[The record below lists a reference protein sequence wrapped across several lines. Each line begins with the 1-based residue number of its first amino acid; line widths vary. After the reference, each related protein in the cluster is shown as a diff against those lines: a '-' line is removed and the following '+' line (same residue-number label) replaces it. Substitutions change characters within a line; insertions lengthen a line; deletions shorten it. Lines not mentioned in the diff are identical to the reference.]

1 MTCLLKMRAM
11 RDQMSVNERK
21 LADFILENTQLL
33 RDYSSS
39 QLADAVG
46 VSQSS
51 VVKFSQKLGYRGYP
65 SLKLAVYESYAGS
78 GMANGSGEDG
88 ARPFGASDSPLSQL
102 GQKKL
107 EVLENTVS
115 INEVEQLTAA
125 VEAIRTARCIQI
137 SACPGSVSV
146 ARYLTHQLLELG
158 CWAVF
163 DEGGKLQ
170 QRIAGSLQ
178 DEDLLCILCDFG
190 GEESLV
196 EVANRAREQGV
207 KVLSL
212 TRYNYNAA
220 SIHSDIRL
228 YVVPPDDDED
238 LQRLLFRSAQLHV
251 IEGLISGL
259 LRSNH

>member
-11 RDQMSVNERK
+11 RDQLSVNERK

-65 SLKLAVYESYAGS
+65 SLKLAVYESYAGA
-78 GMANGSGEDG
+78 GLGQGEDSEQSG
-88 ARPFGASDSPLSQL
+88 HFSQADSPLSLL

-107 EVLENTVS
+107 EVLQNTVG
-115 INEVEQLTAA
+115 INETEQFSAA
-125 VEAIRTARCIQI
+125 VDAIRAARCIQV
-137 SACPGSVSV
+137 SACPGSISV

-163 DEGGKLQ
+163 DEGGQLQ
-170 QRIAGSLQ
+170 HRISESLN
-178 DEDLLCILCDFG
+178 DDDLLCIICDFG

-196 EVANRAREQGV
+196 DVANRARERGV

-228 YVVPPDDDED
+228 FVVPPEDDEA
-238 LQRLLFRSAQLHV
+238 LQRLLFRSGQLHV
-251 IEGLISGL
+251 IEGLVSGL
-259 LRSNH
+259 LNIE

>member
-11 RDQMSVNERK
+11 RDQLSVNERK
-21 LADFILENTQLL
+21 LADFILENTPLL

-39 QLADAVG
+39 QLAEAVG

-65 SLKLAVYESYAGS
+65 SLKLAVYESYAGAGQGGNS
-78 GMANGSGEDG
+78 EPS
-88 ARPFGASDSPLSQL
+88 RPFSQTDNPLSLL

-115 INEVEQLTAA
+115 INDDDQFSAA
-125 VEAIRTARCIQI
+125 IDAIREARCIQV
-137 SACPGSVSV
+137 SACPGSAAV
-146 ARYLTHQLLELG
+146 ARYFTHQLLELG

-163 DEGGKLQ
+163 DEGGTLQ
-170 QRIAGSLQ
+170 GRISDSLRE
-178 DEDLLCILCDFG
+178 EDLLCILCDFG

-196 EVANRAREQGV
+196 DVANRAREQGV

-220 SIHSDIRL
+220 SINSDIRL
-228 YVVPPDDDED
+228 YVVPSEDEED

-251 IEGLISGL
+251 IEGLVSGL
-259 LRSNH
+259 LRKGR

>member
-1 MTCLLKMRAM
+1 MNCLLKMRAM
-11 RDQMSVNERK
+11 REQLSVNERK
-21 LADFILENTQLL
+21 LADFILDNTQLL

-65 SLKLAVYESYAGS
+65 SLKLAVYESYAGAS
-78 GMANGSGEDG
+78 I
-88 ARPFGASDSPLSQL
+88 ASDEDQARHLGQANSPLSTL

-107 EVLENTVS
+107 EVLENTVN
-115 INEVEQLTAA
+115 INESEQLSAA
-125 VEAIRTARCIQI
+125 VKAIRSARCIQV
-137 SACPGSVSV
+137 SACPGSASV

-163 DEGGKLQ
+163 DEGGQLQ
-170 QRIAGSLQ
+170 HKIADSLS
-178 DEDLLCILCDFG
+178 DDDLLCILCDFG

-196 EVANRAREQGV
+196 EVANRAREHGV

-228 YVVPPDDDED
+228 YVVPSEDDEA

-251 IEGLISGL
+251 IEGLISGVL
-259 LRSNH
+259 EENG

>member
-1 MTCLLKMRAM
+1 MNCLLKMRAM
-11 RDQMSVNERK
+11 REQLSVNERK
-21 LADFILENTQLL
+21 LADFILDNTQLL

-65 SLKLAVYESYAGS
+65 SLKLAVYESYAGAS
-78 GMANGSGEDG
+78 IANDEDQSRHLG
-88 ARPFGASDSPLSQL
+88 QANSPLSTL

-107 EVLENTVS
+107 EVLENTVN
-115 INEVEQLTAA
+115 INESEQLAAA
-125 VEAIRTARCIQI
+125 VQAIRSARCIQV

-163 DEGGKLQ
+163 DEGGQLQ
-170 QRIAGSLQ
+170 HKIADSLS
-178 DEDLLCILCDFG
+178 DDDLLCILCDFG

-196 EVANRAREQGV
+196 EVANRAHEHGV

-228 YVVPPDDDED
+228 YVVPSEDDEA

-251 IEGLISGL
+251 IEGLISGVL
-259 LRSNH
+259 EGNG

>member
-11 RDQMSVNERK
+11 RDQLSVNERK
-21 LADFILENTQLL
+21 LADFILDNTPLL

-65 SLKLAVYESYAGS
+65 SLKLAVYESYAG
-78 GMANGSGEDG
+78 AVAQGEEAEQPG
-88 ARPFGASDSPLSQL
+88 HFSRSDSPLSLL

-107 EVLENTVS
+107 EVLHNTVN
-115 INEVEQLTAA
+115 INEAEQFMAA
-125 VEAIRTARCIQI
+125 VDAIRAAQCIQI
-137 SACPGSVSV
+137 SACPGSVAV

-163 DEGGKLQ
+163 DEGGQLQ
-170 QRIAGSLQ
+170 RRISSSLGE
-178 DEDLLCILCDFG
+178 EDLLLILCDFG

-196 EVANRAREQGV
+196 DVANRARERGV

-220 SIHSDIRL
+220 SIHADIRL
-228 YVVPPDDDED
+228 FVVPSEDEEL

-251 IEGLISGL
+251 IEGLVSGL
-259 LRSNH
+259 LSQD

>member
-21 LADFILENTQLL
+21 LADFILENTKLL
-33 RDYSSS
+33 RDYSSQ
-39 QLADAVG
+39 QLADVVG

-51 VVKFSQKLGYRGYP
+51 VVKFSQKLGYKGYP
-65 SLKLAVYESYAGS
+65 SLKLAVYETYAGGGLAQS
-78 GMANGSGEDG
+78 ADEESKIRFTQPDTL
-88 ARPFGASDSPLSQL
+88 LSQL

-107 EVLENTVS
+107 EVLEHTVS
-115 INEVEQLTAA
+115 INEAEHLRAA
-125 VEAIRTARCIQI
+125 IDAIRGARCIQV
-137 SACPGSVSV
+137 SACAGSVAV
-146 ARYLTHQLLELG
+146 AQYLTYQLLELG

-163 DEGGKLQ
+163 DQGRQLQ
-170 QRIAGSLQ
+170 QSMVGSLKE
-178 DEDLLCILCDFG
+178 DDLLCIICDMA

-196 EVANRAREQGV
+196 DIANRAREQGV

-228 YVVPPDDDED
+228 YVVPADEEQGM
-238 LQRLLFRSAQLHV
+238 QRLLFRSAQLHV
-251 IEGLISGL
+251 IETLVSGL
-259 LRSNH
+259 LAAER

>member
-65 SLKLAVYESYAGS
+65 SLKLAVYESYAGA
-78 GMANGSGEDG
+78 GMEKDEEQP
-88 ARPFGASDSPLSQL
+88 RHFTQSDSPLSIL

-115 INEVEQLTAA
+115 INESEQLA
-125 VEAIRTARCIQI
+125 EAIKAIRNARCIQI

-163 DEGGKLQ
+163 DEGGQLQ
-170 QRIAGSLQ
+170 HRIADSLR

-196 EVANRAREQGV
+196 DVANRAREHGV

-228 YVVPPDDDED
+228 YVVPSEDDEA

-251 IEGLISGL
+251 IEGLVSGL
-259 LRSNH
+259 LESTT

>member
-11 RDQMSVNERK
+11 RDQLSVNERK

-65 SLKLAVYESYAGS
+65 SLKLAVYESYAGA
-78 GMANGSGEDG
+78 GIGGGDEPVRA
-88 ARPFGASDSPLSQL
+88 FASTASPLSQL

-115 INEVEQLTAA
+115 INEVDQLTAA
-125 VEAIRTARCIQI
+125 VEAIRAARCIQI

-146 ARYLTHQLLELG
+146 ARYLAHQLLELG

-170 QRIAGSLQ
+170 QRISNSLR
-178 DEDLLCILCDFG
+178 DDDLLCILCDFG

-196 EVANRAREQGV
+196 DVANRAREHGV

-228 YVVPPDDDED
+228 YVVPSDDEED

-259 LRSNH
+259 LSKKG

>member
-65 SLKLAVYESYAGS
+65 SLKLAVYESYAGAGIAADEEKS
-78 GMANGSGEDG
+78 
-88 ARPFGASDSPLSQL
+88 RHFTQSDSVLSTL

-115 INEVEQLTAA
+115 INESEQLSAA
-125 VEAIRTARCIQI
+125 INAIREARCIQI
-137 SACPGSVSV
+137 SACSGSVSV

-163 DEGGKLQ
+163 DEGGPLQ
-170 QRIAGSLQ
+170 NRIADSLR

-196 EVANRAREQGV
+196 EVANRAREHGV

-228 YVVPPDDDED
+228 YVVPSEDEEA

-251 IEGLISGL
+251 IEALVSGL
-259 LRSNH
+259 LEGAK

>member
-21 LADFILENTQLL
+21 IADFVLENTKLL
-33 RDYSSS
+33 RDYSSQ
-39 QLADAVG
+39 QLADVVG

-51 VVKFSQKLGYRGYP
+51 VVKFSQKLGYKGYP
-65 SLKLAVYESYAGS
+65 SLKLAVYETYAGAAQVS
-78 GMANGSGEDG
+78 AGEDD
-88 ARPFGASDSPLSQL
+88 ARPRFGKSDTLLSQL

-107 EVLENTVS
+107 EVLENTAH
-115 INEVEQLTAA
+115 INEADHLSAA
-125 VEAIRTARCIQI
+125 VAAIRNARCIQI
-137 SACPGSVSV
+137 SACSGSAAV
-146 ARYLTHQLLELG
+146 AQYFTYQLLELG

-163 DEGGKLQ
+163 DQGGRLQ
-170 QRIAGSLQ
+170 QSMVNSLS
-178 DEDLLCILCDFG
+178 DEDVLCIICDLG

-196 EVANRAREQGV
+196 EVANRARERGV

-228 YVVPPDDDED
+228 YVVPPEED
-238 LQRLLFRSAQLHV
+238 QGMQRLLYRSAQLHV
-251 IEGLISGL
+251 METLISGL
-259 LRSNH
+259 ISSDQ

>member
-11 RDQMSVNERK
+11 RDQLSVNERK

-65 SLKLAVYESYAGS
+65 SLKLAVYESYAGAVH
-78 GMANGSGEDG
+78 GG
-88 ARPFGASDSPLSQL
+88 ADEPQRPFAQADSPLSLL

-107 EVLENTVS
+107 EVLENTVN
-115 INEVEQLTAA
+115 INESEQLAA
-125 VEAIRTARCIQI
+125 AIEAIRSARCIQV
-137 SACPGSVSV
+137 SACPGSVAV

-158 CWAVF
+158 CWAVY
-163 DEGGKLQ
+163 DEGGALQ
-170 QRIAGSLQ
+170 ERISGSLRE
-178 DEDLLCILCDFG
+178 DDLLCILCDFG

-196 EVANRAREQGV
+196 DVANRAREHGV

-220 SIHSDIRL
+220 SINSDIRL
-228 YVVPPDDDED
+228 YVVPSEDEES

-259 LRSNH
+259 LTKSR

>member
-21 LADFILENTQLL
+21 LADFIMENTKLL
-33 RDYSSS
+33 RDYSSQ

-51 VVKFSQKLGYRGYP
+51 VVKFSQKLGYKGYP
-65 SLKLAVYESYAGS
+65 SLKLAVYESYAGALNQS
-78 GMANGSGEDG
+78 APEEGYTHLSQADT
-88 ARPFGASDSPLSQL
+88 PISQL

-115 INEVEQLTAA
+115 INEPEQLQAA
-125 VEAIRTARCIQI
+125 VAAIRSARCIQV
-137 SACPGSVSV
+137 SACSGSAAV
-146 ARYLTHQLLELG
+146 AQYFTYQLLELG
-158 CWAVF
+158 AWAVF
-163 DEGGKLQ
+163 DQGGTLQ
-170 QRIAGSLQ
+170 KSMAESLQ
-178 DEDLLCILCDFG
+178 GEDLLCIICDMG

-196 EVANRAREQGV
+196 DIANNARERGV

-220 SIHSDIRL
+220 SIHADVSL
-228 YVVPPDDDED
+228 YVMPVEEEEAM
-238 LQRLLFRSAQLHV
+238 QRLLFRSAQLHV
-251 IEGLISGL
+251 IESLIGGL
-259 LRSNH
+259 LIADQ

>member
-11 RDQMSVNERK
+11 RDQLSVNERK
-21 LADFILENTQLL
+21 LADFILENTPLL

-65 SLKLAVYESYAGS
+65 SLKLAVYESYAGTMS
-78 GMANGSGEDG
+78 QGEDAG
-88 ARPFGASDSPLSQL
+88 QSRHFAQADTPLSQL

-107 EVLENTVS
+107 EVLQNTAS
-115 INEVEQLTAA
+115 INETEEFIAA
-125 VEAIRTARCIQI
+125 VDAIRSARCIQV
-137 SACPGSVSV
+137 SACSGSVSV

-163 DEGGKLQ
+163 DEGGQLQ
-170 QRIAGSLQ
+170 HSISQTLGE
-178 DEDLLCILCDFG
+178 DDLLCIICDFG
-190 GEESLV
+190 GEESLLD
-196 EVANRAREQGV
+196 VANRARERGV

-228 YVVPPDDDED
+228 FVVPSEEDEG

-251 IEGLISGL
+251 IEGLVSGL
-259 LRSNH
+259 LNQD

>member
-1 MTCLLKMRAM
+1 MNCLLKMRAQ

-21 LADFILENTQLL
+21 LADFILDNIELL
-33 RDYSSS
+33 RDYSSQ

-78 GMANGSGEDG
+78 MMAQAGDDSARHFSGG
-88 ARPFGASDSPLSQL
+88 DSPLSQL
-102 GQKKL
+102 GQKKF
-107 EVLENTVS
+107 EILENTTS
-115 INEVEQLTAA
+115 INEADQITAA
-125 VEAIRTARCIQI
+125 IAAIRAARCIQV
-137 SACPGSVSV
+137 SACPGSVAV
-146 ARYLTHQLLELG
+146 ARYLTHQLLECG
-158 CWAVF
+158 RWAIF

-170 QRIAGSLQ
+170 SPIARTLE
-178 DEDLLCILCDFG
+178 DDDLLFIVCDLG

-196 EVANRAREQGV
+196 DVVNRAREQGAR
-207 KVLSL
+207 VLSI

-228 YVVPPDDDED
+228 YVAPAEGDEGW
-238 LQRLLFRSAQLHV
+238 QRILFRAAQMHL
-251 IEGLISGL
+251 IEGLIGGL
-259 LRSNH
+259 INQEG

>member
-21 LADFILENTQLL
+21 LADFILDNTQLL

-65 SLKLAVYESYAGS
+65 SLKLAVYESYAGAGLS
-78 GMANGSGEDG
+78 KDEEQ
-88 ARPFGASDSPLSQL
+88 ARHFAQSDSPLSAL

-107 EVLENTVS
+107 EVLENTVN
-115 INEVEQLTAA
+115 INESEQFSAA
-125 VEAIRTARCIQI
+125 VEAIRSARCIQI

-163 DEGGKLQ
+163 DEGGQLQ
-170 QRIAGSLQ
+170 RRISESLR

-190 GEESLV
+190 GEEALV
-196 EVANRAREQGV
+196 DVANRAREHGV
-207 KVLSL
+207 RVLSL

-228 YVVPPDDDED
+228 YVVPSEDDEA

-259 LRSNH
+259 LESNG

>member
-11 RDQMSVNERK
+11 RDQLSVNERK
-21 LADFILENTQLL
+21 LADFILDNTPLL

-65 SLKLAVYESYAGS
+65 SLKLAVYESYAGTVAQS
-78 GMANGSGEDG
+78 EEADKNGHFSHG
-88 ARPFGASDSPLSQL
+88 DSPLSLL

-107 EVLENTVS
+107 EVLHNTAS
-115 INEVEQLTAA
+115 INESEQFMAA
-125 VEAIRTARCIQI
+125 VEAIRAAKCIQI
-137 SACPGSVSV
+137 SACPGSASV

-163 DEGGKLQ
+163 DEGGQLQ
-170 QRIAGSLQ
+170 QRISGSLGE
-178 DEDLLCILCDFG
+178 EDLLLILCDFG

-196 EVANRAREQGV
+196 EVANRAHEQGV

-220 SIHSDIRL
+220 SIHADVRL
-228 YVVPPDDDED
+228 FVVPSEDEES

-251 IEGLISGL
+251 VEGLVSGL
-259 LRSNH
+259 LRQE

>member
-11 RDQMSVNERK
+11 RDQLSVNERK

-65 SLKLAVYESYAGS
+65 SLKLAVYESYAGAVL
-78 GMANGSGEDG
+78 GQGDDTEQP
-88 ARPFGASDSPLSQL
+88 RPFAQVDSPLSAL

-107 EVLENTVS
+107 EVLENTVN
-115 INEVEQLTAA
+115 INEAEQFAAA
-125 VEAIRTARCIQI
+125 VEAIRSARCIQV
-137 SACPGSVSV
+137 SACPGSSSV

-163 DEGGKLQ
+163 DEGRQ
-170 QRIAGSLQ
+170 MQRKISESLG
-178 DEDLLCILCDFG
+178 DDDLLCIICDFG

-196 EVANRAREQGV
+196 DVANNARERGV

-228 YVVPPDDDED
+228 FVVPSED
-238 LQRLLFRSAQLHV
+238 GEALQRLLFRSAQLHV
-251 IEGLISGL
+251 IEGLVSGL
-259 LRSNH
+259 LGDDS

>member
-11 RDQMSVNERK
+11 RDQLSVNERK

-65 SLKLAVYESYAGS
+65 SLKLAVYESYAGA
-78 GMANGSGEDG
+78 GIGGGDEP
-88 ARPFGASDSPLSQL
+88 ARAFAAAASPLSQL

-115 INEVEQLTAA
+115 INEVDQLTAA
-125 VEAIRTARCIQI
+125 VEAIRAARCIQI

-163 DEGGKLQ
+163 DEGGNLQ
-170 QRIAGSLQ
+170 HRISNSLR
-178 DEDLLCILCDFG
+178 DDDLLCILCDFG

-196 EVANRAREQGV
+196 DVANRAREHGV

-228 YVVPPDDDED
+228 YVVPSDDDED

-259 LRSNH
+259 LSKKS